1 TSTRRE
7 SGWPTAPGSTAAS
20 TWDHRRRAA
29 RRSSRWRTSTP
40 GPTSLA
46 RRRTIDGNTPASRR
60 DERPARPGTSVL
72 GATLVMR
79 GELTLAEDLIV
90 EGRFEGRITQGNH
103 RLSIGEQARVRADI
117 DTGSAVI
124 AGSVEGD
131 VRGLGT
137 IVVTR

>member
-1 TSTRRE
+1 
-7 SGWPTAPGSTAAS
+7 
-20 TWDHRRRAA
+20 
-29 RRSSRWRTSTP
+29 
-40 GPTSLA
+40 
-46 RRRTIDGNTPASRR
+46 
-60 DERPARPGTSVL
+60 
-72 GATLVMR
+72 MR

-137 IVVTR
+137 IVVTRTAELRGSLSAERLSLDLRAKLEDVVLSGQVAPPRYRDRRP